1 MCSVPPPKTVGTGSR
16 PRRTKNLKQTL
27 VNLFSELDPARVPG
41 GFDRVGDIAVVGIP
55 PEAVT
60 REREIGAII
69 LALHSNI
76 RVAAKRAGRYSGLHR
91 TLPLTVIAGED
102 RLTTLHRENGILL
115 HLDLAQVYFSM
126 RSAHERARIAALVQ
140 PGETVAVLGSG
151 IGPFP
156 LIIARHSRAH
166 EIVGIE
172 INPIAHEYAQKNLAA
187 NRNIDN
193 VTFLVGDAAKKLAAL
208 ARTFDRILIVQPH
221 GGAALLPQ
229 ALKALRPGGCLHVYD
244 MRAKDRHGAAAAQ
257 IAAVCSTMARRLRL
271 LAVVPCGHC
280 GPTLYRICVDAMIDA
295 TE

>member
-1 MCSVPPPKTVGTGSR
+1 MCSVPPPRTVGAGSR
-16 PRRTKNLKQTL
+16 PHRAMNLKQTL
-27 VNLFSELDPARVPG
+27 ANLFPELDPARVPG

-76 RVAAKRAGRYSGLHR
+76 RVAAKRAGQYGGLHR
-91 TLPLTVIAGED
+91 TLPLTVIAGEK

-115 HLDLAQVYFSM
+115 HLDLARVYFSM
-126 RSAHERARIAALVQ
+126 RSAHERARIAALVRA
-140 PGETVAVLGSG
+140 GETVAVLGSG

-193 VTFLVGDAAKKLAAL
+193 VSFLVGDAAQKLPAL
-208 ARTFDRILIVQPH
+208 GRTFDRILIVQPH

-229 ALKALRPGGCLHVYD
+229 ALEALRPGGCLHVYD
-244 MRAKDRHGAAAAQ
+244 MQAKDRHDAAAAK
-257 IAAVCSTMARRLRL
+257 IAAVCSTMARSLRIL
-271 LAVVPCGHC
+271 GTVSCGHC
-280 GPTLYRICVDAMIDA
+280 GPSLYRICVDAMINA